1 MSKTQG
7 KKMVQKKTQG
17 KKPSKTHSKK
27 DVKNTLKKAKKVEDV
42 PVKRGRGRPRKVE
55 GEKAKGKPF
64 KEYCKDPE
72 FREKHLKH
80 IKEKITCECGFETSR
95 CNLTTHKKKGSHIK
109 RMKEI
114 EAEQKENAIVV
125 TEDER
130 RMFFLIL
137 GKMCNLQADQL
148 IKNNIK

>member
-1 MSKTQG
+1 
-7 KKMVQKKTQG
+7 MVQKKAQG
-17 KKPSKTHSKK
+17 KKHSKK
-27 DVKNTLKKAKKVEDV
+27 DVKNTLKKAKKVEDI

-64 KEYCKDPE
+64 KEYYKDPE

-114 EAEQKENAIVV
+114 EAENAIVV
-125 TEDER
+125 TATRLGSEISPNVTEEER

-137 GKMCNLQADQL
+137 GKMCNEQADKL

>member
-1 MSKTQG
+1 MSKNTG
-7 KKMVQKKTQG
+7 KKIVQKKTQG
-17 KKPSKTHSKK
+17 KKPSKTHGKK
-27 DVKNTLKKAKKVEDV
+27 DVKNTLKKAKKVEDI

-64 KEYCKDPE
+64 KEYYKDPE

-114 EAEQKENAIVV
+114 EAENAIFV
-125 TEDER
+125 TEEER

-137 GKMCNLQADQL
+137 GKMCNEQADKL